1 MHVDLAHQHRK
12 LNAFSIKVKANL
24 KFKEENYSFSLFYGN
39 MILDHILFLF
49 TPISNDPQTYTFH
62 STKPQVENYS
72 FSISD
77 DVMQNLDKKPE
88 AKAKKQQQQQQK
100 PEPATEQRPERIP
113 DREHLRKITE
123 GYNTEKLLRETE
135 ELMKKE
141 VSDNFAPK
149 IDSEVLIEEQK
160 LIQCLNENKKT
171 PLNCQEHVLKFQQA
185 ARRVYQLN

>member
-1 MHVDLAHQHRK
+1 
-12 LNAFSIKVKANL
+12 
-24 KFKEENYSFSLFYGN
+24 

-88 AKAKKQQQQQQK
+88 AKAQKQPQQQQK

-113 DREHLRKITE
+113 DKEHLRKITE

-149 IDSEVLIEEQK
+149 IDSEVLIVEQK